1 MGMQPLIIQP
11 MAVRPSAKPVG
22 RVPGRT
28 SIFGNSPSTGLLTDQ
43 SGAGKV
49 KKKKPSP
56 SARRRSRLRLIAFLE
71 AKRKKAEEEGLE
83 PVPELSEEQMREMT
97 DEQLAAHL
105 AAANASR
112 DGSVCQSEESN
123 PTSSSA
129 VPQNSA
135 PISGTATSEATTSE
149 PTCSDTKKDD
159 PTTDGPKDSVTQQT

>member
-71 AKRKKAEEEGLE
+71 AKRKKAEEEGIKEEGTLE
-83 PVPELSEEQMREMT
+83 QIKALEKEQALDDAM
-97 DEQLAAHL
+97 QAA
-105 AAANASR
+105 
-112 DGSVCQSEESN
+112 G
-123 PTSSSA
+123 
-129 VPQNSA
+129 
-135 PISGTATSEATTSE
+135 G
-149 PTCSDTKKDD
+149 
-159 PTTDGPKDSVTQQT
+159 

>member
-1 MGMQPLIIQP
+1 MLEKLSQIRWIYPRYFCQ
-11 MAVRPSAKPVG
+11 K
-22 RVPGRT
+22 
-28 SIFGNSPSTGLLTDQ
+28 FGNYI
-43 SGAGKV
+43 AE
-49 KKKKPSP
+49 KKYS
-56 SARRRSRLRLIAFLE
+56 LFFYFRLIAFLE

-129 VPQNSA
+129 APQNSA
-135 PISGTATSEATTSE
+135 PISGTATSEVTTSE
-149 PTCSDTKKDD
+149 PNCSDTKKDD
-159 PTTDGPKDSVTQQT
+159 PTTDGPKDSVTQQTSSC